1 MKLNLKRKKYTFST
15 YCIENLED
23 SIKIYDEVLKK
34 NTLRFNIGQIID
46 DGIECESF
54 ITRFFH

>member
-23 SIKIYDEVLKK
+23 SIKIYDEVLEN
-34 NTLRFNIGQIID
+34 NTLLFNIGPIR
-46 DGIECESF
+46 GNVIECELF